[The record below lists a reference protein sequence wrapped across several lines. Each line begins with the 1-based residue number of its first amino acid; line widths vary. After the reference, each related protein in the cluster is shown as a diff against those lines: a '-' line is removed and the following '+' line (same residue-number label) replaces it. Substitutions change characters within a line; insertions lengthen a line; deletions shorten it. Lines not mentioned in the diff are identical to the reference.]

1 LPRALSDPKEHNVAN
16 VIALIERDHREVEN
30 LFAKFEQTGGAAV
43 ATQIC
48 DEELGSDFEA
58 AKR

>member
-1 LPRALSDPKEHNVAN
+1 LSDPKEHNVAN